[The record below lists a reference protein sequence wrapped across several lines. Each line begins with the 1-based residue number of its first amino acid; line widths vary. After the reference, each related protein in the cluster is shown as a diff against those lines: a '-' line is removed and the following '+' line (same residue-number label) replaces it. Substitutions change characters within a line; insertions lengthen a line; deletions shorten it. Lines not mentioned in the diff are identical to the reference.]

1 MGCHLSTPDVANHC
15 DPALDRKWRQEAN
28 VPKPAEQS
36 GRTTGRTYQ
45 NRSWHGQNC
54 ELLSPATSPAT
65 ASPPN
70 RRRNPSP
77 RYDEEAMRHEA
88 ERLTLDD
95 ALDDLFSQKYL
106 LRFAQAESASE
117 NIAML
122 IGLRTLLHMVPC
134 ADVKR
139 LTESARELIHNHIID
154 GASLKVTITPSLQ
167 QQLSAWLKAS
177 TIDDALPPPMGAL
190 SEAYQDAYHQVR
202 FGIFPRFRRSTACR
216 EYASLHLRR
225 LLVSSVFLDV
235 FLDAF
240 AGEGSMVREQVR
252 LSQALDF
259 YLSALKYQETYVQLV
274 EPGSSPKPSESSKA
288 MAGVICSKYKDTW
301 LGLGLD
307 SHAHELIQRQLP
319 EASLHLFD
327 PVLKLALNALEPVY
341 DEWLDSD
348 TGVNF
353 CLEVIGLTPE
363 WRSKPQTLPVPGS
376 AKEDW
381 CSNDDW

>member
-15 DPALDRKWRQEAN
+15 EPLLDTKWRQEAN

-36 GRTTGRTYQ
+36 
-45 NRSWHGQNC
+45 WHGQSNMKGHDLSSC
-54 ELLSPATSPAT
+54 ELLSPATSLAT

-95 ALDDLFSQKYL
+95 ALDDLFAQKYL
-106 LRFAQAESASE
+106 LRFAQAELASE
-117 NIAML
+117 NIALL
-122 IGLRTLLHMVPC
+122 IGLRTLLHTVPC

-139 LTESARELIHNHIID
+139 LTESARVLIQNHIMD
-154 GASLKVTITPSLQ
+154 GASLRVAVTPSLQ
-167 QQLSAWLKAS
+167 QQLTAWLKAS
-177 TIDDALPPPMGAL
+177 TTDDEALLPPMDAL

-216 EYASLHLRR
+216 EYAALHLRR

-240 AGEGSMVREQVR
+240 AGEGSVVRQQVR

-259 YLSALKYQETYVQLV
+259 YLSAIKYQETYVQLV
-274 EPGSSPKPSESSKA
+274 EPGNPPRPSESTQAKA
-288 MAGVICSKYKDTW
+288 RAICSKYKDTW

-307 SHAHELIQRQLP
+307 CQAQELIQRLLP

-327 PVLKLALNALEPVY
+327 PVLKVALNALEPVY
-341 DEWLDSD
+341 DEWLDTD

-353 CLEVIGLTPE
+353 CHEVVGLTPE
-363 WRSKPQTLPVPGS
+363 WRSKPQTQIMGS
-376 AKEDW
+376 TKEDW

>member
-139 LTESARELIHNHIID
+139 LTRELIHNHVMD

-177 TIDDALPPPMGAL
+177 TSDDALPPPMGAL
-190 SEAYQDAYHQVR
+190 SEAYQDTYHQVR

-353 CLEVIGLTPE
+353 CHEVIGLTPE

>member
-15 DPALDRKWRQEAN
+15 EPALDRKWRQEAN

-36 GRTTGRTYQ
+36 
-45 NRSWHGQNC
+45 WHGHLARKGHLLSSW
-54 ELLSPATSPAT
+54 ELLSPVTSPATSPAT
-65 ASPPN
+65 DSPPN

-77 RYDEEAMRHEA
+77 RYDEEAKRHEA

-139 LTESARELIHNHIID
+139 LTRELIHNHVMD

-177 TIDDALPPPMGAL
+177 TSDDALPPPMGAL
-190 SEAYQDAYHQVR
+190 SEAYQDVYHQVR

-240 AGEGSMVREQVR
+240 AGEGSTVREQVR

-259 YLSALKYQETYVQLV
+259 YLSALKYQETYAQLV
-274 EPGSSPKPSESSKA
+274 EPGCPPKPSESSKA

-319 EASLHLFD
+319 EASPHLFD

-353 CLEVIGLTPE
+353 CLEVVGLTPE